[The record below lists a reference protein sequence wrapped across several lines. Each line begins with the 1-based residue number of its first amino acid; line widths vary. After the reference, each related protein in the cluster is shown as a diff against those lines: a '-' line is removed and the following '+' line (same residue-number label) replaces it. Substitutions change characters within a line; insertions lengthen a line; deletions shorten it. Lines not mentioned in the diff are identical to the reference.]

1 MTLETVS
8 QCNDFFSVRTLN
20 PLVSVIRLP
29 TAKDVPGQLK
39 FGFNALFIR
48 EKTDFQPA
56 CLGRKECDFN
66 DGTLVALQPNTQFDP
81 CIWES
86 GKEKVGGL
94 LLCFHN
100 RLFNPFSKGKMST
113 RYSFFRYGIDESLQL
128 SLRERITLEKEID
141 DIENELCWGFDEFSC
156 TILAERIRLLL
167 DYVSRFHKRQFILRH
182 DRNQKLVNRTDQWI
196 EDFFSS
202 GKARYAPLPTAR
214 DFAGM
219 CGCTPDYF
227 NDLLKH
233 ETGKYTDDYVN
244 LKRISFAEVQLRKG
258 DRDIKDV
265 AADLG
270 FPTDLVF
277 CSLFKKLRGES
288 PENILSKSGTGF
300 LN

>member
-29 TAKDVPGQLK
+29 TAKDVPGQLQ

-128 SLRERITLEKEID
+128 SLRERITLEKEFD

>member
-29 TAKDVPGQLK
+29 TAKDVPGQLQ

-167 DYVSRFHKRQFILRH
+167 DYVSRFHKRQFIFRH

-270 FPTDLVF
+270 FPTDQVF

-288 PENILSKSGTGF
+288 PENILSKSGAGF

>member
-29 TAKDVPGQLK
+29 TAKDVPGQLQ

-100 RLFNPFSKGKMST
+100 RLYNPFSKGKMST

>member
-29 TAKDVPGQLK
+29 TAKDVPGQLQ

>member
-29 TAKDVPGQLK
+29 TAKDVSGQLQ

-270 FPTDLVF
+270 FPTDQVF

-288 PENILSKSGTGF
+288 PENILSKSGAGF

>member
-1 MTLETVS
+1 M
-8 QCNDFFSVRTLN
+8 
-20 PLVSVIRLP
+20 VSVIRLP
-29 TAKDVPGQLK
+29 TAKDVPGQLQ

-270 FPTDLVF
+270 FPTNLVF

>member
-1 MTLETVS
+1 MILETVS

-20 PLVSVIRLP
+20 PLASVIRLP
-29 TAKDVPGQLK
+29 AVKDIPGQLQ
-39 FGFNALFIR
+39 FGFNALLVR
-48 EKTDFQPA
+48 GRTDFQPT
-56 CLGRKECDFN
+56 CLGRKECDFS
-66 DGTLVALQPNTQFDP
+66 DGALVALQPNVQVDP

-86 GKEKVGGL
+86 GKEKADGL

-100 RLFNPFSKGKMST
+100 RLFNPCLKGKMST

-141 DIENELCWGFDEFSC
+141 DIENELCWGFDDFSC

-182 DRNQKLVNRTDQWI
+182 DRNQKLVNRADQWI
-196 EDFFSS
+196 EDFFRS
-202 GKARYAPLPTAR
+202 GKARYVPLPTAR

-219 CGCTPDYF
+219 FGCTSDYF

-233 ETGKYTDDYVN
+233 ETGKCTEDYVN
-244 LKRISFAEVQLRKG
+244 SKRISFAVVQLRKG

-270 FPTDLVF
+270 FPTDQVF
-277 CSLFKKLRGES
+277 CSLFRKLRGES
-288 PENILSKSGTGF
+288 PEDILSKSGAEF

>member
-29 TAKDVPGQLK
+29 TAKDVPGQLQ

-270 FPTDLVF
+270 FPTNLVF

>member
-29 TAKDVPGQLK
+29 TAKDVPGQLQ

-270 FPTDLVF
+270 FPKDLVF

>member
-1 MTLETVS
+1 M
-8 QCNDFFSVRTLN
+8 
-20 PLVSVIRLP
+20 VSVIRLP